1 MERFDRKSI
10 KVTNVT
16 DAIKAHKAGLE
27 VVFDGVCP
35 PEPIDIDSQLSTAKP
50 QSEQDFT
57 ATSDIQTIP
66 DTDHEVADRIIDW
79 FINGGTP
86 PLDHSI
92 IPESLQA
99 PKVLENGVT
108 HFPGVI
114 SAIDELTQNN
124 FDSQEYVIQTTPD
137 VSRKKPLEKF
147 KTLFVGR
154 KRAQLTEGTAD

>member
-10 KVTNVT
+10 KVTSVT
-16 DAIKAHKAGLE
+16 EAIKAHKAGLE
-27 VVFDGVCP
+27 VVFDEVCP
-35 PEPIDIDSQLSTAKP
+35 PEPIESQQSIAKP

-99 PKVLENGVT
+99 PEILENGVT

-124 FDSQEYVIQTTPD
+124 VDTQEFAIQTTPD

-147 KTLFVGR
+147 KTLFVRR
-154 KRAQLTEGTAD
+154 KRTQLTEGTTD